1 MFEKITPEKAGIP
14 SSKIQ
19 EFISLLERRGAS
31 THSILMMRGGKILA
45 EYYWAPFD
53 KDFCH
58 RMYSQTKSFVGVA
71 IGLLLEEGKLSL
83 DDKIVSHFPEKI
95 EREIPRYL
103 GELTVREM
111 LTMTTAGGNENW
123 FKYGDPDRTH
133 LYMNT
138 NKANHPAGTLWE
150 YDSAGSQVLS
160 SLVEKLSGMSLLD
173 YMKKKLFDKMG
184 TFKTAEI
191 LKIPNGD
198 TWGDS
203 AMLCTTRDMA
213 SFGHLCQRYGEWEG
227 EQLMSAD
234 YLKEATSRIVDNA
247 EHTQGGVFLHGYGY
261 QIWRTE
267 QNGFAF
273 VGMGHQFTICL
284 PDRDFVF
291 VITSDNQG
299 PHNSCLREQIISW
312 LFDVVVA
319 NMKDESLAEDPAAEA
334 ALAEATKDLKLRA
347 LKGYYEDV
355 EFRAELNDKVYICG
369 DNPMGITKLSFH
381 FDSAER
387 GEFRYTN
394 AQGDKVIPFG
404 INHNVFG
411 KFPQLGYSDGIG
423 SAVTDNGFMYRDA
436 VSAAWTEKQKL
447 VLFVQVIDR
456 YFGNMWAMFGFK
468 GDELYAR
475 FEKDA
480 EHFFDEYVGRLV
492 AKRQ

>member
-1 MFEKITPEKAGIP
+1 MFEKITPEAAGIP

-19 EFISLLERRGAS
+19 KFISLLERRGAR
-31 THSILMMRGGKILA
+31 THSVLMMRGGKILA

-71 IGLLLEEGKLSL
+71 IGLLLEEGKLTL

-95 EREIPRYL
+95 DREIPRYL

-111 LTMTTAGGNENW
+111 LTMTTAGTNENW
-123 FKYGDPDRTH
+123 FTYGDPDRTH
-133 LYMNT
+133 LYMSK
-138 NKANHPAGTLWE
+138 NKANHPSGTLWE

-160 SLVEKLSGMSLLD
+160 SLVEKLSGMSLLE
-173 YMKKKLFDKMG
+173 YMKKKLFNRMG
-184 TFKTAEI
+184 TFQTANVLKT
-191 LKIPNGD
+191 PSGD
-198 TWGDS
+198 SWGDS

-227 EQLMSAD
+227 EQLMSRE
-234 YLKEATSRIVDNA
+234 YLKEATSRIVDNC
-247 EHTQGGVFLHGYGY
+247 EHTQGGVFNHGYGY

-273 VGMGHQFTICL
+273 VGMGHQFTVCL

-299 PHNSCLREQIISW
+299 PLNSAHREQIISG
-312 LFDVVVA
+312 LFDIVVA
-319 NMKDESLAEDPAAEA
+319 SMKDETLAEDKAAEA
-334 ALAEATKDLKLRA
+334 ALAKATSDLKLRS
-347 LKGYYEDV
+347 LHGYEDV
-355 EFRAELNDKVYICG
+355 EFREELSDKVYLCTE
-369 DNPMGITKLSFH
+369 NPMGITKLSFH
-381 FDSAER
+381 FSSADE

-411 KFPQLGYSDGIG
+411 KFPELGYSDGVG
-423 SAVTDNGFMYRDA
+423 ATVTTDGFMYRDA
-436 VSAAWTEKQKL
+436 VSAAWTEEKKL
-447 VLFVQVIDR
+447 VLLVQVIDR
-456 YFGNMWAMFGFK
+456 YFGSMWAMFSFK
-468 GDELYAR
+468 GDEVYAR

-480 EHFFDEYVGRLV
+480 EHFFNEYVGRLV
-492 AKRQ
+492 GKRQ